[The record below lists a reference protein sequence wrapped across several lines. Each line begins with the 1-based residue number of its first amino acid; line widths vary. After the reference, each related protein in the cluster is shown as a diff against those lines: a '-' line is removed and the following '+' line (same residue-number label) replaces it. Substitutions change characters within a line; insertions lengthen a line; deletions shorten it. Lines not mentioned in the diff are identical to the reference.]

1 MVTKIRERSQITL
14 PAEILKKL
22 NLKPGDSV
30 DIDIEGDRII
40 LKPVLVIDRSQA
52 WFWTKEWQEM
62 EREADEDIK
71 NGRVFKADS
80 YEELIKK
87 LNS

>member
-22 NLKPGDSV
+22 NLKTGDSV
-30 DIDIEGDRII
+30 DIDIEGDKIV

-52 WFWTKEWQEM
+52 WFWTKEW
-62 EREADEDIK
+62 
-71 NGRVFKADS
+71 
-80 YEELIKK
+80 
-87 LNS
+87 

>member
-14 PAEILKKL
+14 PSEILKKL

-30 DIDIEGDRII
+30 DIDIEGDKII
-40 LKPVLVIDRSQA
+40 IKPVLVIDRSQA
-52 WFWTKEWQEM
+52 WFWSKEWQEM

>member
-14 PAEILKKL
+14 PSEILKKL

-30 DIDIEGDRII
+30 DIDIEGDKII

>member
-30 DIDIEGDRII
+30 DIDIEGDKII